1 MPMLSIA
8 TVLESIVLDNDRRVL
23 PCHLVMSGLSLLTRT
38 FISAVKMRDEK
49 APAPWVVADG
59 NTIGSS
65 VSDEMK
71 KCDLLQSTTP
81 TLVRYG
87 VGLVVCP

>member
-8 TVLESIVLDNDRRVL
+8 TVIESIMFDNDCRVL
-23 PCHLVMSGLSLLTRT
+23 LCHSVISGHSLSTRT
-38 FISAVKMRDEK
+38 FISGVKMRDEE
-49 APAPWVVADG
+49 ASAPWIVADG

-71 KCDLLQSTTP
+71 KCDLL
-81 TLVRYG
+81 
-87 VGLVVCP
+87 

>member
-1 MPMLSIA
+1 M
-8 TVLESIVLDNDRRVL
+8 
-23 PCHLVMSGLSLLTRT
+23 CHSVISGLSLSKRT
-38 FISAVKMRDEK
+38 FISAVKMRDEE

-71 KCDLLQSTTP
+71 KCDLL
-81 TLVRYG
+81 
-87 VGLVVCP
+87 

>member
-1 MPMLSIA
+1 
-8 TVLESIVLDNDRRVL
+8 
-23 PCHLVMSGLSLLTRT
+23 MSGLSLSTST
-38 FISAVKMRDEK
+38 FTSAVKMRDEK

-71 KCDLLQSTTP
+71 KCDLLQSATP
-81 TLVRYG
+81 TLGRYR
-87 VGLVVCP
+87 VCLVVCP

>member
-1 MPMLSIA
+1 M
-8 TVLESIVLDNDRRVL
+8 LDNDCRVL
-23 PCHLVMSGLSLLTRT
+23 PCLSVISGLSLSTRT
-38 FISAVKMRDEK
+38 FIYAVKMHDGE

-71 KCDLLQSTTP
+71 KCDQL
-81 TLVRYG
+81 
-87 VGLVVCP
+87 